1 MEIIRFALKGLE
13 KIYRPGYTYK
23 KAGII
28 VGDIVPQQQQQLS
41 LFDSIDRQKQ
51 QSVMSALDKIND
63 RMGRDKV
70 RLAVQGQARQW
81 KMKREKLSPSYSTRI
96 DEALTVYL

>member
-1 MEIIRFALKGLE
+1 MF
-13 KIYRPGYTYK
+13 
-23 KAGII
+23 
-28 VGDIVPQQQQQLS
+28 
-41 LFDSIDRQKQ
+41 
-51 QSVMSALDKIND
+51 ALDKIND